1 MDHILIN
8 LHLLTNS
15 MSASQD
21 IFKLFLPVQSKET
34 NPGPFKVDQTTLVWI
49 LLTHSQME
57 ECLSVFV
64 IQFLT
69 SQLMLN
75 LVQRSVQ
82 MWLTESGTEPGRHLW
97 LTLTWWRLLELTHP
111 DDQSEWENHTQVNG
125 CHERRSCWLSSEWK
139 SLKCEVC
146 RLLAITPCFF
156 FHLSC
161 ALIWIFCY
169 KHEETLPRGKF
180 CLWKSTGWVQGVVK
194 VTLCF
199 ALKKD
204 SSR

>member
-1 MDHILIN
+1 M
-8 LHLLTNS
+8 
-15 MSASQD
+15 
-21 IFKLFLPVQSKET
+21 QSKET

-146 RLLAITPCFF
+146 GLLAITPCFF
-156 FHLSC
+156 FSSAVLLFEYS
-161 ALIWIFCY
+161 ATNTRKLFP
-169 KHEETLPRGKF
+169 EENSACGKVRAECRG
-180 CLWKSTGWVQGVVK
+180 LWRSPFV
-194 VTLCF
+194 L
-199 ALKKD
+199 
-204 SSR
+204 R